1 MFAVITCIG
10 FMAFVAWYSWY
21 KTKGTIDSADG
32 YFLAGNGLSSVFI
45 AGSLLLTNISTEQL
59 IGQNG
64 IVYFGNLTAL
74 AWEVWAVR
82 GIILLAC
89 LFLPMYLGGAFA
101 TMPAFLRSRYGEG
114 TRRLVVGL
122 LMFGYIFVW
131 SPTILYGGSLA
142 LMKLL
147 DIRAMTGLSQ
157 VEALWLVTWVVGIIG
172 AVYAITGGLRA
183 VAISDTLNGVA
194 LLVVG
199 CLIPIYGLI
208 ALGDKLDGG
217 ISDAL
222 YHMATTHTQKLN
234 AIGGS
239 SDVDVIPF
247 SAIFTGLMVTA
258 TFYWGTNQFVI
269 QRALGAASLK
279 EGQRG
284 LLMAGFFKMLVPFM
298 AMLPGLIAFHLFGP
312 GLEPRDLAYPEL
324 VAKTL
329 PSPLLGLFVAV
340 LLGAVFSTYNS
351 LLNSAATMFALD
363 IYKPFVNPDADDSR
377 LIYVSKVFAIICAI
391 AALFAA
397 PALLYAPE
405 GLFVF
410 LQQFTGFIAVP
421 IVTLVMMG
429 LFAKRLAIPPRAAQF
444 IIVFHV
450 ITYYLMVW
458 GLEQTLG
465 IKMPIHW
472 MHVFALLFVVEVA
485 ILVIWAL
492 VKPCKN
498 TFTHVHA
505 PKVAMVPWRYAMLT
519 SSILLTIAIM
529 MYVVFSNVGLA
540 YADGVVSPEF
550 WTYFLSIGGCCAAVC
565 FWSHTKLQPAY
576 ERYTLKHF
584 GSEADKQAYA
594 QQQEQNTSFTPVRSS

>member
-222 YHMATTHTQKLN
+222 YHMATTHTEKLN

-329 PSPLLGLFVAV
+329 PAPLLGLFVAV

-519 SSILLTIAIM
+519 SSILLTIAVM

-540 YADGVVSPEF
+540 YADGVVSPQF
-550 WTYFLSIGGCCAAVC
+550 WTYFLSIGGLCAAVC

-594 QQQEQNTSFTPVRSS
+594 QQQEQNTSFTPVKAN

>member
-1 MFAVITCIG
+1 MFAVITCVG

-21 KTKGTIDSADG
+21 KTKGTVDSADG
-32 YFLAGNGLSSVFI
+32 YFLAGNGLGSVFI

-64 IVYFGNLTAL
+64 TVYFGNLTAL

-101 TMPAFLRSRYGEG
+101 TMPAFLKSRYGEG

-131 SPTILYGGSLA
+131 SPTVLYGGSLA

-147 DIRAMTGLSQ
+147 DVPAMTGLSQ
-157 VEALWLVTWVVGIIG
+157 VGALWLVTWVVGIIG
-172 AVYAITGGLRA
+172 AIYAIAGGLRA
-183 VAISDTLNGVA
+183 VAISDTLNGIG

-199 CLIPIYGLI
+199 SLIPVFGLM

-222 YHMATTHTQKLN
+222 YHMATTHTEKLN

-239 SDVDVIPF
+239 SSVDVIPF
-247 SAIFTGLMVTA
+247 SAIFTGLLVTA

-284 LLMAGFFKMLVPFM
+284 LLLAGFFKMLVPFM

-312 GLEPRDLAYPEL
+312 GLEPRDMAYPEL

-329 PSPLLGLFVAV
+329 PTPLVGLFVAV

-363 IYKPFVNPDADDSR
+363 IYKPFVNPEANDNR

-391 AALFAA
+391 ATLFAA
-397 PALLYAPE
+397 PGLLYVPD

-410 LQQFTGFIAVP
+410 LHKFSGFIAVP
-421 IVTLVMMG
+421 IVSLVLLG
-429 LFAKRLAIPPRAAQF
+429 LFAKRLGISPKAAQF
-444 IIVFHV
+444 VIVFHV
-450 ITYYLMVW
+450 ITYYLLVW
-458 GLEQTLG
+458 GIERALG
-465 IKMPIHW
+465 IKIPIHW
-472 MHVFALLFVVEVA
+472 MHIFALLFVIECA

-492 VKPCKN
+492 VKPYKN
-498 TFTHVHA
+498 DFAHVHA
-505 PKVAMVPWRYAMLT
+505 PRVPMIPWRYVMLT
-519 SSILLTIAIM
+519 SSVLLSIAVM

-540 YADGVVSPEF
+540 YVGGVVSPSF
-550 WTYFLSIGGCCAAVC
+550 WNYFLGIGGICTAVC
-565 FWSHTKLQPAY
+565 IWSHVKLQPVY
-576 ERYTLKHF
+576 ERYAIKHF
-584 GSEADKQAYA
+584 GTEADKQAYEL
-594 QQQEQNTSFTPVRSS
+594 QQTTQVTYRTVEVE